1 MKALFSTGLKFYH
14 DRRSGRLL
22 GWKLVCEIIFMY
34 LVLFGL
40 FFLFRLEFLIELGFY

>member
-1 MKALFSTGLKFYH
+1 LMYEGFVFYWVKIL
-14 DRRSGRLL
+14 RSGRLL

-40 FFLFRLEFLIELGFY
+40 FFLFRLEFLIELRFY